1 MTDTTTVVAMPGDRS
16 TNFDWGAIIGG
27 ALIATALSF
36 VLFAFGSAAG
46 VASVSPY
53 SWNNPSGMTL
63 TIVGAAYVSVV
74 MIGSFLVGG
83 YFAGRYRRP
92 TGTSAS
98 IEERQSRD
106 GAHGL
111 LMWALA
117 LLIGVAIAYWST
129 TAVVSGVTSAA
140 SGAVAGAA
148 RSDAVSTAIDR
159 MMRPAPA
166 ADPAAANAPAT
177 APAGTTTTAAPR
189 DYRAE
194 IARVITTNALTRGDI
209 SNEDRDYVARLV
221 AAETRLTPEEARKR
235 VDTTIEQ
242 AKQAAETARKAAA
255 GIAFLI
261 GALSMFAAG
270 AAYWAAMAGGR
281 ERDANVWR

>member
-1 MTDTTTVVAMPGDRS
+1 MTDTTTVVAMPSDRS
-16 TNFDWGAIIGG
+16 TNFDWGAVIGG

-92 TGTSAS
+92 SGAAAS

-117 LLIGVAIAYWST
+117 LLIGVAIAFWST
-129 TAVVSGVTSAA
+129 TGVVSGVSGAA
-140 SGAVAGAA
+140 GGAVAGAA
-148 RSDAVSTAIDR
+148 RSDAVSTALDR
-159 MMRPAPA
+159 MMRSSTVEPT
-166 ADPAAANAPAT
+166 NAT
-177 APAGTTTTAAPR
+177 APR
-189 DYRAE
+189 DSRAE
-194 IARVITTNALTRGDI
+194 VARVITTNALTRGEI

-221 AAETRLTPEEARKR
+221 AAETRIPPEEARKR
-235 VDTTIEQ
+235 VDNTIEQ
-242 AKQAAETARKAAA
+242 AKQAANTARKAAA

>member
-1 MTDTTTVVAMPGDRS
+1 MTDTTTVVAMPNDRT

-92 TGTSAS
+92 SGAAAS

-117 LLIGVAIAYWST
+117 LLIGVAVAYWST

-140 SGAVAGAA
+140 GGAVAGAA
-148 RSDAVSTAIDR
+148 RTDAVSTAIDR
-159 MMRPAPA
+159 MMRPGTAE
-166 ADPAAANAPAT
+166 PAAA
-177 APAGTTTTAAPR
+177 AASPR
-189 DYRAE
+189 DSRAE
-194 IARVITTNALTRGDI
+194 IARVITTNALTRGEI

-221 AAETRLTPEEARKR
+221 AAETRLSPEEARKR

-242 AKQAAETARKAAA
+242 AKQAADTARKAAA

>member
-27 ALIATALSF
+27 AIIASALSL

-53 SWNNPSGMTL
+53 SWNNPSGTTL

-74 MIGSFLVGG
+74 MIGSFLIGG

-92 TGTSAS
+92 AGAAAS
-98 IEERQSRD
+98 VEERRSRD

-117 LLIGVAIAYWST
+117 LLVGFGIAYW
-129 TAVVSGVTSAA
+129 TAAGAVSGAASAA
-140 SGAVAGAA
+140 GGAA
-148 RSDAVSTAIDR
+148 AIATRSDGVTAAIDR
-159 MMRPAPA
+159 MLRMGPVE
-166 ADPAAANAPAT
+166 
-177 APAGTTTTAAPR
+177 PAGTAVPQNP
-189 DYRAE
+189 RAE
-194 IARVITTNALTRGDI
+194 IARVLTTNALTRGQI
-209 SNEDRDYVARLV
+209 TSEDRDYIARLV
-221 AAETRLTPEEARKR
+221 AAEARIPPEESRKR
-235 VDTTIEQ
+235 VDATIER
-242 AKQAAETARKAAA
+242 AKEAANTARKTAA
-255 GIAFLI
+255 GIAFLV

>member
-1 MTDTTTVVAMPGDRS
+1 MTDTTTVVAMPSDRS
-16 TNFDWGAIIGG
+16 TNFDWGAVIGG

-63 TIVGAAYVSVV
+63 TIIGAAYVSVV

-92 TGTSAS
+92 SGAAAS

-117 LLIGVAIAYWST
+117 LLIGVVIAFWST
-129 TAVVSGVTSAA
+129 SGVVSGVSGAA
-140 SGAVAGAA
+140 GGAVAGAA
-148 RSDAVSTAIDR
+148 RSDAVSTALDR
-159 MMRPAPA
+159 MMRAGP
-166 ADPAAANAPAT
+166 ADPAAATPGAT
-177 APAGTTTTAAPR
+177 TPR
-189 DYRAE
+189 DSRAE
-194 IARVITTNALTRGDI
+194 VARVITTNALTRGEI

-221 AAETRLTPEEARKR
+221 AAETRIPPEEARKR

-242 AKQAAETARKAAA
+242 AKQAANTARKAAA

-281 ERDANVWR
+281 ERDENVWR

>member
-1 MTDTTTVVAMPGDRS
+1 MTDTTTVVAVPSDRS
-16 TNFDWGAIIGG
+16 TNFDWGAVIGG

-53 SWNNPSGMTL
+53 SWNNPSAMTL
-63 TIVGAAYVSVV
+63 TMVGAAYVSVV

-92 TGTSAS
+92 AGTAAS

-117 LLIGVAIAYWST
+117 LLVGVTIAYWST
-129 TAVVSGVTSAA
+129 ASVVSGVSSAA
-140 SGAVAGAA
+140 GGAAAVAA
-148 RSDAVSTAIDR
+148 RSDGVSTAIDR
-159 MMRPAPA
+159 MLRVG
-166 ADPAAANAPAT
+166 T
-177 APAGTTTTAAPR
+177 AEPAGTSAPR
-189 DYRAE
+189 DSRAE
-194 IARVITTNALTRGDI
+194 IARIFSTSALTRGEINND
-209 SNEDRDYVARLV
+209 DRDYVARLV
-221 AAETRLTPEEARKR
+221 AAEARIPPEEARKR
-235 VDTTIEQ
+235 VDAAIEQ
-242 AKQAAETARKAAA
+242 AKSAADKARKATA
-255 GIAFLI
+255 GIALLI
-261 GALSMFAAG
+261 GALSMLAAA

-281 ERDANVWR
+281 ERDSNVWR

>member
-1 MTDTTTVVAMPGDRS
+1 MTDTTTVVAMPSDRS
-16 TNFDWGAIIGG
+16 TNFDWGAVIGG

-74 MIGSFLVGG
+74 MIGSFLIGG

-92 TGTSAS
+92 AGAAGS

-117 LLIGVAIAYWST
+117 LLIGVAIAYLSA
-129 TAVVSGVTSAA
+129 TAVVSSVSNAA
-140 SGAVAGAA
+140 GTAVAGAA
-148 RSDAVSTAIDR
+148 RSDAVSTALDR
-159 MMRPAPA
+159 MMRAST
-166 ADPAAANAPAT
+166 ADPAS
-177 APAGTTTTAAPR
+177 TTTPR
-189 DYRAE
+189 DSRAE
-194 IARVITTNALTRGDI
+194 IARVITTNALTRGEI

-221 AAETRLTPEEARKR
+221 AAETRIPPEEARKR
-235 VDTTIEQ
+235 VDATIEQ
-242 AKQAAETARKAAA
+242 AKQAADTARKAAA
-255 GIAFLI
+255 GMAFLI
-261 GALSMFAAG
+261 GALSIFAAG

-281 ERDANVWR
+281 EREQNVWR

>member
-1 MTDTTTVVAMPGDRS
+1 MTDTTTVVAMPSDRS

-74 MIGSFLVGG
+74 MIGSFLIGG

-92 TGTSAS
+92 SGAAAS
-98 IEERQSRD
+98 TEERQSRD

-117 LLIGVAIAYWST
+117 LLIGVAVAYWSS
-129 TAVVSGVTSAA
+129 TAVVSGVSGAA
-140 SGAVAGAA
+140 GTAVAGAA
-148 RSDAVSTAIDR
+148 RSDAVSTALDR
-159 MMRPAPA
+159 MMRAAPG
-166 ADPAAANAPAT
+166 DPATNA
-177 APAGTTTTAAPR
+177 AAPR
-189 DYRAE
+189 DSRAE
-194 IARVITTNALTRGDI
+194 IARVITTNALTRGEI

-221 AAETRLTPEEARKR
+221 AAETRLSPEEARKR

-242 AKQAAETARKAAA
+242 AKQAADTARKAAA

-281 ERDANVWR
+281 ERDENVWR